1 MSKDCTSEYNNSN
14 TSKVQ
19 NEAWLKTLFD
29 IVNDFYTQQ
38 KKGLLSTS
46 TNAQVHWA
54 FSFSFLPIL
63 LIYNFIKPYFFKYN
77 NILVQ
82 LEKT

>member
-29 IVNDFYTQQ
+29 IVNDFYTH
-38 KKGLLSTS
+38 KKGV
-46 TNAQVHWA
+46 QVHWA
-54 FSFSFLPIL
+54 FSFSFLLIL